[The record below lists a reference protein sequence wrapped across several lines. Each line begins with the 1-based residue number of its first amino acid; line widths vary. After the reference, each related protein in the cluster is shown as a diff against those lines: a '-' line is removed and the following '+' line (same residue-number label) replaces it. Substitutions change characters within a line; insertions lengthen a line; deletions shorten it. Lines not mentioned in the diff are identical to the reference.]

1 MKDVTDKP
9 ETRRHAVAEA
19 FVATSPEGLDL
30 LRHGATEKGDA
41 LEVARVAGIMAAKNA
56 SDILPFCHPL
66 PITHAEI
73 SYDFQSDGVRVEA
86 TATCIGPTGVEME
99 ALTAANVA
107 ALTIYDMLKPH
118 TPDIEIKSTRLVEKS
133 GGKNDY
139 RDELDPP
146 AKSAV
151 LVLSDNVAAGQKEDR
166 AGKAVVEILE
176 GEPSVENSYYEVV
189 PDDPDQLETKLR
201 GYVDEGI
208 DLVLT
213 VGGTGLA
220 PTDLTVEA
228 VEPLL
233 DREIPGVM
241 EAARSYGQRR
251 MPYAMLSRGV
261 AGTIGDTLV
270 VTLPGSTGG
279 ATESCQALFP
289 ALLHVFFVQRK
300 LAHAHGYE

>member
-1 MKDVTDKP
+1 MRDVTDKP

-19 FVATSPEGLDL
+19 FIATSIDGVDL
-30 LRHGATEKGDA
+30 LQRGATEKGDA
-41 LEVARVAGIMAAKNA
+41 LETARVAGIMAAKNA
-56 SDILPFCHPL
+56 DTILPFCHPL

-73 SYDFQSDGVRVEA
+73 SYDFQDDGVRVEA

-118 TPDIEIKSTRLVEKS
+118 TSEVEIRMTRLVEKS

-139 RDELDPP
+139 RDELEPP
-146 AKSAV
+146 VQSAV
-151 LVLSDNVAAGQKEDR
+151 LVLSDSVASGKKEDR
-166 AGKAVVEILE
+166 AGRAVVDVLD
-176 GEPSVENSYYEVV
+176 GEPSVETLYYDII
-189 PDDPDQLETKLR
+189 PDDPTQLETKLR

-220 PTDLTVEA
+220 DTDLTVET

-233 DREIPGVM
+233 NREIPGVM

-261 AGTIGDTLV
+261 SGMIDDTLV

-289 ALLHVFFVQRK
+289 ALLHVFFVLRK
-300 LAHAHGYE
+300 MAHMQGYE

>member
-1 MKDVTDKP
+1 MRDVTDKP

-19 FVATSPEGLDL
+19 FVATSADGVDL
-30 LRHGATEKGDA
+30 LQRGATEKGDA

-56 SDILPFCHPL
+56 DDILPFCHPL

-73 SYDFQSDGVRVEA
+73 SYDVQDEGVRVEA
-86 TATCIGPTGVEME
+86 TTTCIGPTGVEME

-118 TPDIEIKSTRLVEKS
+118 TSEVEIRMTRLVDKS

-146 AKSAV
+146 VQSAV
-151 LVLSDNVAAGQKEDR
+151 LVLSDSVASGKKEDR
-166 AGKAVVEILE
+166 AGKAVLDVLD
-176 GEPSVENSYYEVV
+176 GEPSVENSDYEII
-189 PDDPDQLETKLR
+189 PDDPEQLQTKLR

-208 DLVLT
+208 GLVLT

-220 PTDLTVEA
+220 HTDLTVET
-228 VEPLL
+228 VEPML
-233 DREIPGVM
+233 DREIPGIM
-241 EAARSYGQRR
+241 EASRSYGQRR

-261 AGTIGDTLV
+261 AGMIGDTLV

-289 ALLHVFFVQRK
+289 ALLHVFFVLRK
-300 LAHAHGYE
+300 LAHMQGYE

>member
-1 MKDVTDKP
+1 MRDVTNKP
-9 ETRRHAVAEA
+9 ETRRHATAEA
-19 FVATSPEGLDL
+19 LVATSADGLDL
-30 LRHGATEKGDA
+30 LKRRATEKGDA

-66 PITHAEI
+66 PITHVDLAYE
-73 SYDFQSDGVRVEA
+73 FQEDGVRVES

-118 TPDIEIKSTRLVEKS
+118 TSDVEIRSTRLVEKT

-139 RDELDPP
+139 RDALDPP
-146 AKSAV
+146 VQSAV
-151 LVLSDNVAAGQKEDR
+151 LVLSDSVVSGRKDDR
-166 AGKAVVEILE
+166 AGKAVLDVLD
-176 GEPSVENSYYEVV
+176 GEPNVENSDYEIIS
-189 PDDPDQLETKLR
+189 DDSEQLAAKLR

-220 PTDLTVEA
+220 HTDLTVET

-233 DREIPGVM
+233 DREIPGIM

-261 AGTIGDTLV
+261 AGMIGDTLV

-289 ALLHVFFVQRK
+289 ALLHVFFVLRK
-300 LAHAHGYE
+300 MAHAHGYA

>member
-1 MKDVTDKP
+1 MKDVTNKP
-9 ETRRHAVAEA
+9 ETRRHAIAEA
-19 FVATSPEGLDL
+19 FVATTTEGLDL
-30 LRHGATEKGDA
+30 LRRGATEKGDA
-41 LEVARVAGIMAAKNA
+41 LEVARVAGILAAKNT

-66 PITHAEI
+66 PITHADI
-73 SYDFQSDGVRVEA
+73 TYDFQDDGVRIEA

-118 TPDIEIKSTRLVEKS
+118 TPDIEIRSTRLVEKT

-139 RDELDPP
+139 RDHLDPP
-146 AKSAV
+146 VKSAV
-151 LVLSDNVAAGQKEDR
+151 LVLSDSVASGKKEDR
-166 AGKAVVEILE
+166 AGRAVIDVLD
-176 GEPSVENSYYEVV
+176 GESSVENAHYEII
-189 PDDPDQLETKLR
+189 PDDPEQLETTLR

-220 PTDLTVEA
+220 DTDLTVET

-233 DREIPGVM
+233 DRDIPGIM

-261 AGTIGDTLV
+261 AGMIGNTLV
-270 VTLPGSTGG
+270 VTLPGSTNG

-289 ALLHVFFVQRK
+289 ALLHVFFVMRK
-300 LAHAHGYE
+300 MAHAHGYR

>member
-1 MKDVTDKP
+1 MKDVTNKP
-9 ETRRHAVAEA
+9 ETRRHAIAEA
-19 FVATSPEGLDL
+19 FVATPPDGLDL
-30 LRHGATEKGDA
+30 LRRGATEKGDA
-41 LEVARVAGIMAAKNA
+41 LGIARVAGIMAAKNT

-73 SYDFQSDGVRVEA
+73 RYDFQDNGLRIEA

-118 TPDIEIKSTRLVEKS
+118 TPDIEIRTTRLVEKT
-133 GGKNDY
+133 GGKTDY

-146 AKSAV
+146 VKSAV
-151 LVLSDNVAAGQKEDR
+151 LVLSDSVASGKKDDR
-166 AGKAVVEILE
+166 AGKAVVEILD
-176 GEPSVENSYYEVV
+176 GEPSVENAHYDII
-189 PDDPDQLETKLR
+189 PDDPEQLTAKVK

-220 PTDLTVEA
+220 ETDLTVET

-241 EAARSYGQRR
+241 EAARAYGQRR

-261 AGTIGDTLV
+261 AGTIDDTLV

-279 ATESCQALFP
+279 AKESCQALFP

-300 LAHAHGYE
+300 LAHAHGYQ